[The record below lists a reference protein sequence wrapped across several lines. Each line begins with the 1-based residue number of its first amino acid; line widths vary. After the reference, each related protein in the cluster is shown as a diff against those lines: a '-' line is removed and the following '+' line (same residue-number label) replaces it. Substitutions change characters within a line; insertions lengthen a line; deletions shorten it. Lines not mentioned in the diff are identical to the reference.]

1 MSKEIS
7 YTVFAF
13 FEFSREWAICQDGAV
28 TAGGLVEEEWVDLE
42 LWLEINRSKRFQE
55 WLKSFR
61 KDPELH
67 PIVDYPAGAV
77 RKP

>member
-1 MSKEIS
+1 M
-7 YTVFAF
+7 
-13 FEFSREWAICQDGAV
+13 
-28 TAGGLVEEEWVDLE
+28 EEEWVDLE

-55 WLKSFR
+55 WLKNFR

-67 PIVDYPAGAV
+67 PIDYPAGAV